1 MAVGNS
7 RTSAPWSTSALLH
20 SGNHCRAHCGCGR
33 NRQFR
38 CACNGMDRND
48 ARARACA
55 ATHLVPAN
63 PHADLAVR
71 RVENLES
78 RIARREVR
86 LLLVAWALGDVR
98 FSIKAQTCP
107 GRIDDANRIVV
118 RFGDGSAAVRACVRE
133 RKISPCARIAYRD
146 RLYLGWRARRSSQP
160 PPSSSAARS
169 ARRYP
174 GARSPRNSM
183 RARTDPRRRSAEST
197 AMRKAPAS
205 TESPRR
211 ARSPATPACR
221 LGRCYPRRRSRNA
234 SAPHRR

>member
-133 RKISPCARIAYRD
+133 REHKSLCAHRVSRSALPWLARSKKLTTTTIFVCRAISEKVS
-146 RLYLGWRARRSSQP
+146 RSSF
-160 PPSSSAARS
+160 SS
-169 ARRYP
+169 
-174 GARSPRNSM
+174 
-183 RARTDPRRRSAEST
+183 
-197 AMRKAPAS
+197 
-205 TESPRR
+205 
-211 ARSPATPACR
+211 
-221 LGRCYPRRRSRNA
+221 
-234 SAPHRR
+234 